1 MVVTDRRMTADEFL
15 ALPPDAR
22 HAQLI
27 DGELVLSDPT
37 LRHQRL
43 VAELFYLLAAWAR
56 EQPDRGE
63 PGIGCNVRVDEQNV
77 FVPDVWWVSEEHRR
91 ARDAAW
97 FDGSP
102 DLVAEVR
109 SPSTWRY
116 DIGKKREGYFRSGLK
131 ELWLLDTAAD
141 IVIVFRG
148 EEALELGAGD
158 RLTTPQLPGLAID
171 VAALFDR

>member
-15 ALPPDAR
+15 ALPPEEHR
-22 HAQLI
+22 KELI
-27 DGELVLSDPT
+27 DGVVVVSEPV
-37 LRHQRL
+37 LRHQRI
-43 VAELFYLLAAWAR
+43 AGELFRQLANWTVDH
-56 EQPDRGE
+56 PGTGE
-63 PGIGCNVRVDEQNV
+63 AGFGCDVVLDDLNVY
-77 FVPDVWWVSEEHRR
+77 VPDVWWVNEEHRL
-91 ARDAAW
+91 ARESAR
-97 FDGSP
+97 FEGPP

-116 DIGKKREGYFRSGLK
+116 DIGKKRDSYLHAGLK

-158 RLTTPQLPGLAID
+158 RLTTPQLPGLAVD

>member
-15 ALPPDAR
+15 ALPPDNT
-22 HAQLI
+22 HTQLI
-27 DGELVLSDPT
+27 DGELVVSDAI

-43 VAELFYLLAAWAR
+43 VAELLYLLTSWVR
-56 EQPDRGE
+56 EHPGTGE
-63 PGIGCNVRVDEQNV
+63 AGIGCNVRIDDRNV
-77 FVPDVWWVSEEHRR
+77 FIPDVWWVSEEHVQS
-91 ARDAAW
+91 RDTKW
-97 FDGSP
+97 FTASA

-116 DIGKKREGYFRSGLK
+116 DIGKKREGYFRSGLR

-141 IVIVFRG
+141 IVIAFRG
-148 EEALELGAGD
+148 DEALELAAGES
-158 RLTTPQLPGLAID
+158 LTTPLIPGLSID